1 MAISLSAWI
10 ICEEPVLPCVDN
22 TECQLFTPSLEI
34 IKSNYL
40 LVAVMK
46 SPLQET
52 VFMEDYLKD
61 MQPLY
66 PSRHSGF
73 YPWIKPDD
81 QRAVYLDQM
90 VWLLVE
96 ADLLTCV

>member
-34 IKSNYL
+34 VKSNYL

-52 VFMEDYLKD
+52 VFMEDYLRTC
-61 MQPLY
+61 
-66 PSRHSGF
+66 SHSTLLDILDFIPGSSQMIRELCILTKWFGF
-73 YPWIKPDD
+73 LWKQIY
-81 QRAVYLDQM
+81 
-90 VWLLVE
+90 
-96 ADLLTCV
+96 